1 MKKSIKT
8 IVLVLVA
15 ILGFLFL
22 PPFFSWTN
30 GNSFEIPTTEIRYA
44 ILIVLLTPL
53 LIWLSTKI
61 KSNTLFVV
69 VAIAIIGIAGFLLN
83 IVFTN

>member
-15 ILGFLFL
+15 LLGFLFL
-22 PPFFSWTN
+22 PPLFSWIN
-30 GNSFEIPTTEIRYA
+30 GNSFEIPITEIRYA
-44 ILIVLLTPL
+44 ILVALLTPL
-53 LIWLSTKI
+53 LILLSAKI

-69 VAIAIIGIAGFLLN
+69 VAIVIIGIGGFLLN
-83 IVFTN
+83 IIFKN